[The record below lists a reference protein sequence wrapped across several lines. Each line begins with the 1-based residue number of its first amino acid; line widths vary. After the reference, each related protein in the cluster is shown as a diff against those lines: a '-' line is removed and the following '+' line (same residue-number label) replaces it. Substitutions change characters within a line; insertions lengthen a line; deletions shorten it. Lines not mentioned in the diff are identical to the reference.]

1 MEALILCAGKSTRF
15 RNNKNKLTKLLS
27 NYRNK
32 SLLKFH
38 IDKCKNYGFKK
49 IFFNV
54 HFQIKNII
62 EEIKREIK
70 VNFYIS
76 KEKKLLG
83 TCGAFYK
90 IRNKVKNDFFIIYPD
105 NISNCNYTKMM
116 NFHKKK
122 KSDFTIATYSDD
134 NLKNS
139 GTMEFLINKKII
151 NFIEKRKN
159 QKKMKKWCNAGIY
172 IVSKKIIKFVSK
184 KDTDFAKDLIPRL
197 INQNYNLY
205 AFQIDKL
212 LTFDTI
218 QQYKKNYKKNIN

>member
-1 MEALILCAGKSTRF
+1 MEALVLCAGKSTRF

-27 NYRNK
+27 NYKKK

-38 IDKCKNYGFKK
+38 IDKCKYYGFKK

-54 HFQIKNII
+54 YFQVNKIVK
-62 EEIKREIK
+62 EIKKEIK
-70 VNFYIS
+70 INFYIS

-90 IRNKVKNDFFIIYPD
+90 IRNKIKSDFFIIYPD
-105 NISNCNYTKMM
+105 NISNCNYKKMM
-116 NFHKKK
+116 NFHKKN

-134 NLKNS
+134 NLTNS
-139 GTMEFLINKKII
+139 GVIEFSKDKKIL
-151 NFIEKRKN
+151 NFLEKKKN
-159 QKKMKKWCNAGIY
+159 QKKTKKWCNAGIY
-172 IVSKKIIKFVSK
+172 IISKKIINFVSK

-197 INQNYNLY
+197 INQNFNLY

-218 QQYKKNYKKNIN
+218 QQYKKNHKKNIN

>member
-1 MEALILCAGKSTRF
+1 
-15 RNNKNKLTKLLS
+15 
-27 NYRNK
+27 
-32 SLLKFH
+32 
-38 IDKCKNYGFKK
+38 
-49 IFFNV
+49 
-54 HFQIKNII
+54 
-62 EEIKREIK
+62 
-70 VNFYIS
+70 
-76 KEKKLLG
+76 
-83 TCGAFYK
+83 
-90 IRNKVKNDFFIIYPD
+90 
-105 NISNCNYTKMM
+105 
-116 NFHKKK
+116 
-122 KSDFTIATYSDD
+122 
-134 NLKNS
+134 
-139 GTMEFLINKKII
+139 MEFLINKKII